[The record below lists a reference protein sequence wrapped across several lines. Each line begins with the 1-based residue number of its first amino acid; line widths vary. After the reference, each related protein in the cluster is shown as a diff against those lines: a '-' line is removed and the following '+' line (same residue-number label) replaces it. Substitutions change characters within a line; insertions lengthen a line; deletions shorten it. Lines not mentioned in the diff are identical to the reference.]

1 MRKDTVRISALL
13 LIVALLAG
21 LATGSGQCGAKRPE
35 VSGYVHAQWYYDTH
49 VGVYPQH
56 SFILRRIRVRFNYEQ
71 TRLQSRIELGCDELT
86 PEIKDA
92 FVGYQASSG
101 LKLVVGLGKLPF
113 SREELTA
120 ASKLL
125 AIERGITNEAFAD
138 RGFLG
143 CDIGLTAMG
152 DLRLGSLLLSY
163 AAGVYNGTGT
173 RLARDDNDAKQFA
186 QRIELKPAGGVNVG
200 LNATQRHDSVTGR
213 LASAYGADAGLC
225 LGNVDAE
232 AELLV
237 GAASAGTTM
246 LGAILTG
253 AYRIG
258 PVRPW
263 LRLERFYQDILRHSD
278 WRTAATV
285 GGTWQLQ
292 QQLQLKV
299 GWTAD
304 LTSRPTFAQ
313 EIRIQTQASF

>member
-1 MRKDTVRISALL
+1 MRKDTVRTSALL

-21 LATGSGQCGAKRPE
+21 LATGSGQSGAKRPE

-49 VGVYPQH
+49 VGVYPHH
-56 SFILRRIRVRFNYEQ
+56 SFILRRIRVRFNYQQ
-71 TRLQSRIELGCDELT
+71 TRLQSGIELGCDELI

-92 FVGYQASSG
+92 FVGYQALSG

-143 CDIGLTAMG
+143 RDIGLTTMG

-173 RLARDDNDAKQFA
+173 RLARDDNDAKQLA
-186 QRIELKPAGGVNVG
+186 QRIELKPASGVNFG

-213 LASAYGADAGLC
+213 LVIAYGADASLC
-225 LGNVDAE
+225 LGNADAE

-237 GAASAGTTM
+237 GAADAGTTM
-246 LGAILTG
+246 LGATLTG

-258 PVRPW
+258 PARPW
-263 LRLERFYQDILRHSD
+263 LRLERFYQDILRRSD
-278 WRTAATV
+278 WRTTATV

-304 LTSRPTFAQ
+304 FTSRPTFAQ